1 MKQEIIGYTFYKY
14 LKKEHPEINVKYV
27 IRLDSPDAYKIDNE
41 DIVQYRSKEHYIL
54 FLRAKYLIS
63 THIMGFSPEFRLFT
77 KIDKRNIVKYYGKK
91 IFLQHGIT
99 KDKAMGLKKEF
110 TNLDLFICG
119 ADTEYKYLKEILGYN
134 DNEIKY
140 TGFSRFDS
148 LKNDIKEREIL
159 VMPTWRTNLFYSKSN
174 NKFEESCYFK
184 AWNGLLNNPEICELL
199 NKYDTKLVFYPHY
212 EMQKYIKYFTKKS
225 DRIIIANKEEND
237 VQKLLT
243 SSSCLITD
251 FSSVFFDFAYLEKPI
266 IYYQFDYNDYRKNHY
281 EEGYFSYEENGFGH
295 VAYNLENLVKHLDDY
310 LKSNFAVEEQY
321 IDRKNEFF
329 KYKDKKNSE
338 RIYKEIKRL

>member
-27 IRLDSPDAYKIDNE
+27 IRLGSPDAYKIDNE
-41 DIVQYRSKEHYIL
+41 DIVEYRSKEHYIL

-63 THIMGFSPEFRLFT
+63 THIMGFSPEFRMFT
-77 KIDKRNIVKYYGKK
+77 KIDNKNIVKYYGKK
-91 IFLQHGIT
+91 VFLQHGII
-99 KDKAMGLKKEF
+99 KDSSPGLKKEI
-110 TNLDLFICG
+110 TNLDLFISG
-119 ADTEYKYLKEILGYN
+119 AELEHKFLLDTLDYN
-134 DNEIKY
+134 ENEIKY
-140 TGFSRFDS
+140 TGLSRYDY
-148 LKNDIKEREIL
+148 LENNVKEKTIL
-159 VMPTWRTNLFYSKSN
+159 IMPTWRIDLFYSSSKN
-174 NKFEESCYFK
+174 RFNESGYFK
-184 AWNGLLNNPEICELL
+184 KWNELL
-199 NKYDTKLVFYPHY
+199 NCSKICNLLDKYKAKIIFYPHY
-212 EMQKYIKYFTKKS
+212 EMQKYINYFTKKS

-237 VQKLLT
+237 VQELLT

-295 VAYNLENLVKHLDDY
+295 VVYKIEDLIENLENY
-310 LKSNFAVEEQY
+310 LKNNFTVEEQY
-321 IDRKNEFF
+321 INRKNEFF
-329 KYKDKKNSE
+329 KYKDKNNSE